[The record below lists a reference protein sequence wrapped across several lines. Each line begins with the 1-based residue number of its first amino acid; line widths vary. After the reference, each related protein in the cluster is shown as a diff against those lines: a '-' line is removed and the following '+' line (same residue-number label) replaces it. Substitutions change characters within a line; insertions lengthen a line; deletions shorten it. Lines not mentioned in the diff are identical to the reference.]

1 MNGVVEEALL
11 AHGALL
17 EALPTAAYVC
27 DRDGVIRQYN
37 KAAASLWGAAPERGD
52 PGQKFCGSEKRYLLD
67 GSLLPRE
74 RTPMADVL
82 RGTRDFAEDDVVIE
96 RPDRSRVA
104 VSLKARSIRD
114 NAGRLVGGICCFY
127 DVTAREQA
135 EDARRKSEARLLLI
149 ADNLPAL
156 IGYLGRDHRFE
167 FINRACEA
175 WFGRTRE
182 QLTGAHLREALGP
195 AVYEQRLPYLEA
207 AFRGQTVRFEGAAA
221 NAADPHAKDF
231 EIAYV
236 PDAADGIVRG
246 LFVMVQDISD
256 RKRFERVLKKSEERY
271 KAFVSHSSE
280 GIYCWELGVPIGTA
294 LAPEEQNELF
304 FAHAQMAECND
315 AMARMYG
322 FTEAG
327 ELIGARPADLLV
339 PGDVTNEHMLRE
351 FVRRG
356 YQLSGVETVE
366 RDLHGGTKIFLN
378 NMFGIVEKGHVL
390 RVWGTQQDITHRKQ
404 AEATLRE
411 TTDLL
416 EAVVNASPLAIMALA
431 PDGTVRLWSRGAEQV
446 LGWTRDEVIGK
457 VLPAIPEDRRVELLA
472 NIERTMRGDVISG
485 FETQRLR
492 KGGEPLTI
500 NLWTAPL
507 RDASGTPVGIVS
519 IMADGSERKHAE
531 DRIRAG
537 RQQLQVITD
546 AVPVYIAHCD
556 TECRYLFVNQG
567 YAQRLGV
574 EPEQLIG
581 RTIADVL
588 GEAAYRSLE
597 PYVVRVLAGET
608 VNFEVEVPYRTMGP
622 LFMRC
627 SYVPYRDADGRVNS
641 FVSAITNITDR
652 KLAEEELRLAKQ
664 QAEAASAAKDQFL
677 AVLSHELRTPLTPVV
692 MTVAAMEMDPTLSA
706 QARQDLGMI
715 RRNIELET
723 KLIDDLLDVTRI
735 ANGKLRL
742 QMKPNGVHTLLRHV
756 IDICRGEIVAK
767 RLDLR
772 VELEAS
778 SDHILADGARLQ
790 QVFWNLLKNSVKF
803 TPEGGRISLRTSNCD
818 GQCVCV
824 EVSDTGIGIEPAAL
838 SGIFNAFEQGNQSIT
853 RQFGGLGLGLA
864 ISKALVE
871 LHGGSIRAESRGKG
885 HGASF
890 TVVLPLTQATER
902 AVTHSTPSVGAEP
915 GPGVRILVA
924 EDHQDTS
931 RILTRLLEGMGY
943 AVEMAGSVTAAV
955 QLASRKPFD
964 ILISDIG
971 LPDASGLELMR
982 ELKRRHGMSGIA
994 VSGFGMDADLRASHE
1009 AGFAA
1014 HLTKPI
1020 DFRQLEVLI
1029 RQIATERREQAV
1041 PRGDAH
1047 CL

>member
-1 MNGVVEEALL
+1 MDGVVEEALL

-27 DRDGVIRQYN
+27 DQDGVIRQYN
-37 KAAASLWGAAPERGD
+37 KSAASLWGAAPERGD
-52 PGQKFCGSEKRYLLD
+52 AGQKFCGSAKHYLLD
-67 GSLLPRE
+67 GSMLPPE

-82 RGTRDFAEDDVVIE
+82 RGTRDVAEADVIIE
-96 RPDRSRVA
+96 RPDRSSA
-104 VSLKARSIRD
+104 TVSLKAKAIRD
-114 NAGRLVGGICCFY
+114 NTGRLLGGICCFY
-127 DVTAREQA
+127 DVTARERA

-167 FINRACEA
+167 FINRACEG

-182 QLTGAHLREALGP
+182 QLTGAHLRDALGP

-221 NAADPHAKDF
+221 NAVDPHAKDF

-236 PDAADGIVRG
+236 PDAAGGVVRG

-271 KAFVSHSSE
+271 KAFVAHSSE
-280 GIYCWELGVPIGTA
+280 GIYCWELAKPIPTA
-294 LAPEEQNELF
+294 LAPAEQNELF

-322 FTEAG
+322 FSEAG

-366 RDLHGGTKIFLN
+366 RDHQGNTKIFLN
-378 NMFGIVEKGHVL
+378 NMFGIVEKGHVW
-390 RVWGTQQDITHRKQ
+390 RIWGTQQDITHRKQ
-404 AEATLRE
+404 AESALRE

-446 LGWTRDEVIGK
+446 LGWTRDDVIGK
-457 VLPAIPEDRRVELLA
+457 VLPAIPEDRPAELLA

-492 KGGEPLTI
+492 KGGQPLTV

-546 AVPVYIAHCD
+546 AAPVYIAHCD
-556 TECRYLFVNQG
+556 TEARYLFVNRG
-567 YAQRLGV
+567 YAERLGV
-574 EPEQLIG
+574 EPEQVIG

-588 GEAAYRSLE
+588 GEAAYRRLE

-622 LFMRC
+622 HYMRC
-627 SYVPYRDADGRVNS
+627 SYVPYRDANGRVNS
-641 FVSAITNITDR
+641 FVSAITDITDR

-742 QMKPNGVHTLLRHV
+742 QMRPNSAHTLLQHV

-772 VELEAS
+772 MELAAS
-778 SDHILADGARLQ
+778 DEHILADGARLQ

-818 GQCVCV
+818 GQCVCI
-824 EVSDTGIGIEPAAL
+824 EVTDTGIGVDPAAL

-871 LHGGSIRAESRGKG
+871 LHGGTIRAESQGKG
-885 HGASF
+885 HGATF
-890 TVVLPLTQATER
+890 TVILPLTQATER
-902 AVTHSTPSVGAEP
+902 AVTHATPSAGAEP
-915 GPGVRILVA
+915 GPEVRILLA

-931 RILTRLLEGMGY
+931 RILARLLEGMGY
-943 AVEMAGSVTAAV
+943 VVEMAGSVTAAV

-994 VSGFGMDADLRASHE
+994 VSGFGMDADLKASHE

-1020 DFRQLEVLI
+1020 DFRQLEVLV
-1029 RQIATERREQAV
+1029 RQIATERREQAT

-1047 CL
+1047 RL